1 MKQFLLSSL
10 FSLAFVFDV
19 SVGHAQNYPTNR
31 LALENLNNITTA
43 IPFLRIA
50 PDSRS
55 GGMGEGGIALDAD
68 ANSLHSNISRLAF
81 AKHRYG
87 ISASYTPWLRAL
99 VPDINLF
106 YAGLFFKPDSNS
118 AITGSFTYFSLGSI
132 TYTNST
138 GTPVG
143 QFRPREYAADLGYTR
158 KLGKFF
164 SIGLAFRYAYSNLA
178 DFVVLS
184 RPVRNG
190 AGKVYCGDLG
200 FTFRSNQIG
209 SNNLKCVLTTGI
221 ALTNVGTKLY
231 YYHPDTADFIPINL
245 GVAQALRATYKEKHV
260 FTLHVQLDKLLV
272 PTPPVYEIDPAT
284 GAPRI
289 VNGQY
294 VVLAGKD
301 PNRSVIDG
309 MLGSFNDA
317 PGGRREELREVNV
330 NFGLEYDYNSTFK
343 VRAGYFYEH
352 ANKGNRQF
360 ITLGA
365 GVGFKVLE
373 LDLAY
378 IIPTNGS
385 RSPLQNTVRFSLLCN
400 IDKFNFASKTKR

>member
-1 MKQFLLSSL
+1 MKQLLLSSV
-10 FSLAFVFDV
+10 FVLAFVFDA
-19 SVGHAQNYPTNR
+19 SVGQAQNYPTNP
-31 LALENLNNITTA
+31 LALENLNTITTSV
-43 IPFLRIA
+43 PFLRIA

-68 ANSLHSNISRLAF
+68 ANSMHWNISRLAF

-87 ISASYTPWLRAL
+87 ISASYTPWLRTL

-118 AITGSFTYFSLGSI
+118 AITGSFGYFSLGSI

-138 GTPVG
+138 GIPIG
-143 QFRPREYAADLGYTR
+143 QFSPREYAADLGYTR

-184 RPVRNG
+184 RPIHKGSGR
-190 AGKVYCGDLG
+190 AYCGDLG

-209 SNNLKCVLTTGI
+209 SHNLKCVLTTGI
-221 ALTNVGTKLY
+221 AITNVGTKIY

-245 GVAQALRATYKEKHV
+245 GVAQALRVMYKEKHV
-260 FTLHVQLDKLLV
+260 FTLHLQLDKLLV
-272 PTPPVYEIDPAT
+272 PTPPIYEIDPAT

-289 VNGQY
+289 VNGMAVIVY
-294 VVLAGKD
+294 GKD

-378 IIPTNGS
+378 IILTNGS
-385 RSPLQNTVRFSLLCN
+385 RSPLENTVRFSLLCN
-400 IDKFNFASKTKR
+400 IDKFNVAPKTKR